1 MNIKETDAANA
12 EEIKDHARG
21 TDLLNSCLSHARL
34 NAAFG
39 PLGLDVDN
47 VFALFN
53 HLFDNGMMVADVLPQ
68 GFALV
73 VNPEMK
79 AWIVAKIGGGWSEDD
94 EFAVNALIHDAAEIV
109 GIFDKEGKMERVLQG
124 QFIKIDDNEVAFAA
138 LKDELMPIEE
148 FDAIV
153 KEAL

>member
-1 MNIKETDAANA
+1 MNIKETDIQNA

-21 TDLLNSCLSHARL
+21 TDLLNNHLSHMRL

-39 PLGLDVDN
+39 PLGLTVDN

-79 AWIVAKIGGGWSEDD
+79 AWIVAKIEGGWSEDD

>member
-1 MNIKETDAANA
+1 MRIVYPDKKRLIVAYDKDDRKMMNM
-12 EEIKDHARG
+12 
-21 TDLLNSCLSHARL
+21 RL

-39 PLGLDVDN
+39 PLGLTVDN

-124 QFIKIDDNEVAFAA
+124 QFIKIDDDEVAFAA